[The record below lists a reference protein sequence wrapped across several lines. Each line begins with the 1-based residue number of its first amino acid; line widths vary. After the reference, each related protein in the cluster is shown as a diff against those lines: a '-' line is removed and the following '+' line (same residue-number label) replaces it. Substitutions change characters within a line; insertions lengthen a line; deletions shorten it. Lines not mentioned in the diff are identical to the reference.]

1 MIIRNTLKLFIGI
14 SVIVFFLFLIIG
26 CGGISKNPTDSP
38 WKDKKEQG
46 ESGTGGKSGEEGA
59 PEIREGA
66 SYDELIQTAKLSLEG
81 GFIRNAADAYA
92 KAVESQKDKPDAA
105 LSFAIIK
112 IAGSV
117 KEFSLLLPP
126 GIDFFYFNTPLIGR
140 WELLPAPMADDDS
153 YLLRLASL
161 GTKYLT
167 PYSPKA
173 KEESKPAVPPSGE
186 GTKEGEKGAKTPGG
200 STVPPGSSGEKKAP
214 GSSEEKPKP
223 PSGESDGRG
232 AQFFDGERQ
241 GHGLGIGPGGG
252 DQEGSGGTGGTGATG
267 GGQGAFQYGGGGQKL
282 ENLQLEKDIF
292 PDLIKEYKDIARTYN
307 SGFLNFG
314 AINTQAA
321 DLKKIVDDIV
331 EKLDFAKRNIDTEK
345 FALELPFVLD
355 DSKKGVYQV
364 YFRSYDYDIILGYMK
379 LIQAELNY
387 RSAYKSDAANVSLFT
402 KAADT
407 NADNNLEPSE
417 YYPPD
422 PYGTAQDNLTESLSA
437 VSTLIS
443 GGVDVLVKAL
453 DAFHNDDK
461 LMDYAGNRLI
471 PANIDQF
478 LLDKI
483 ANERNAYSDFQ
494 VILTAGKGKREFRTN
509 TVPVKV
515 EVNLTNLFGE
525 KAPKSV
531 AALLPT
537 LNATTLEPV
546 PSTEGNNFPDP
557 TWGGIFNEPFNDF
570 NVFRSHTDITGTLTY
585 QGEPIKDVQITLS
598 GKEPVKSDEKG
609 KFTIKDVD
617 YNELIGVSVDV
628 TAEQIKTP
636 ISAQIRSPWIV
647 FDLMVMDQSMVPP
660 PLSQPG
666 GTTQTGAG
674 GAATIGPLG
683 GEGTDSSGGRI
694 DEIKEK
700 RKKEKE
706 EKEKKESGEKGEGG
720 EQPSAPAA
728 G

>member
-14 SVIVFFLFLIIG
+14 SVTILFLFLITG
-26 CGGISKNPTDSP
+26 CGGVSKNPTDSP

-66 SYDELIQTAKLSLEG
+66 SYDELIQTAKLSLES

-92 KAVESQKDKPDAA
+92 KALESQKDKPDAA

-186 GTKEGEKGAKTPGG
+186 GKKEGEKGSQTPSG
-200 STVPPGSSGEKKAP
+200 STTAPPSGEDKKST
-214 GSSEEKPKP
+214 GSSEEKP
-223 PSGESDGRG
+223 PSGESSGRG
-232 AQFFDGERQ
+232 AQFFDNDRQ
-241 GHGLGIGPGGG
+241 DSQRSGSQSGLGGLGGSSG
-252 DQEGSGGTGGTGATG
+252 TGGTGGTGETG

-292 PDLIKEYKDIARTYN
+292 PDLIKEYKDVARTYN
-307 SGFLNFG
+307 SGFLNFT

-331 EKLDFAKRNIDTEK
+331 EKLDFAKRNVDAEK

-387 RSAYKSDAANVSLFT
+387 RAAYKSDAAGVTLFT
-402 KAADT
+402 KIDDK
-407 NADNNLEPSE
+407 NADNNLAPSE

-422 PYGTAQDNLTESLSA
+422 PYGVGQDNLTESLSA

-443 GGVDVLVKAL
+443 SGVDVLVKAL

-557 TWGGIFNEPFNDF
+557 TWGGIFSEPFNDF
-570 NVFRSHTDITGTLTY
+570 SVFRSRTDINGTLTY
-585 QGEPIKDVQITLS
+585 QGEPIKDVQITVS
-598 GKEPVKSDEKG
+598 GREPVKSDEKG

-628 TAEQIKTP
+628 TAEQIKIP

-647 FDLMVMDQSMVPP
+647 FDLMAVNPAPP
-660 PLSQPG
+660 PLSPPG
-666 GTTQTGAG
+666 GTTQTGEG
-674 GAATIGPLG
+674 GTVTSGPPSG
-683 GEGTDSSGGRI
+683 AESSGSRI
-694 DEIKEK
+694 DEIKEQ
-700 RKKEKE
+700 RKKEKDE
-706 EKEKKESGEKGEGG
+706 GEKKESGEKGEGG
-720 EQPSAPAA
+720 EQPSPPTA